1 MITLYGVGPAF
12 GLPET
17 SPYVTKTEVQLQM
30 AGLAYVKRRSAPADS
45 PKGQLPYI
53 EDDGEWIADSTFIR
67 AYLERK
73 YGLDLD
79 DGLDARQRAEAWAV
93 ERMVENHFAWT
104 AGHARFFIPENFD
117 KGPAHFFDQA
127 PADQRPRMIEDFKGR
142 VADAFRAVGIT
153 RHAPEEIEWLGER
166 SLAALAEILG
176 DKAYLMGSRPCGA
189 DAVTFAALAA
199 VLTPFF
205 DSPLRRR
212 AEGFANLVAYVERMM
227 AQFYPDFAWKRVPEP
242 A

>member
-1 MITLYGVGPAF
+1 MITLYSGGPAF

-30 AGLAYVKRRSAPADS
+30 AGLDYVKRRGAPGDS

-53 EDDGEWIADSTFIR
+53 EDDGERIADSTFIR
-67 AYLERK
+67 AHIERK
-73 YGLDLD
+73 YGVDFD
-79 DGLDARQRAEAWAV
+79 QGLTVRQRAEAWAI
-93 ERMVENHFAWT
+93 ERMVENHFAWS
-104 AGHARFFIPENFD
+104 AGHARFFIAANFD
-117 KGPAHFFDQA
+117 KGPAHFFDGA
-127 PADQRPRMIEDFKGR
+127 PEGQRPAMVQAFKAR
-142 VADAFRAVGIT
+142 VAEAFRAVGIT

-166 SLAALAEILG
+166 SLEALSAILG
-176 DKAYLMGSRPCGA
+176 DQPYLMGERACGT

-199 VLTPFF
+199 ALTPFF

-212 AEGFANLVAYVERMM
+212 AEGFPTLAAYVDRMM
-227 AQFYPDFAWKRVPEP
+227 ARFYPAFAWKRVPEP

>member
-53 EDDGEWIADSTFIR
+53 EDEGEWIADSTFIR

-104 AGHARFFIPENFD
+104 AGYARFFIPENFD

-142 VADAFRAVGIT
+142 VAEAFRAVGIT

-166 SLAALAEILG
+166 SLTALAEILG

>member
-227 AQFYPDFAWKRVPEP
+227 AQFYPDFAWKRVSEP